1 MKTTKTKQEQI
12 ATADVMDGELRAE
25 QNKDGTTELQGYA
38 CVFNQVSTG
47 LARKEYIMPHA
58 LDDVD
63 FSKTMLVYAHDLNKP
78 LARVDSG
85 TLQISIDNHG
95 LKFTAELPNT
105 TLAND
110 IRQDILAG
118 NIKGC
123 SFRFTVDPAGDEYV
137 RNAAGETVR
146 YIHKIATVREL
157 TLTAIP
163 AYNETSVE
171 VTRDEDNNKED
182 SNNMTD
188 NNDNKKVKT
197 DVVSEE
203 KRDSSSDNDDLA
215 SIKEELRDLSEKY
228 NKLVSHH
235 DEKRDDDDPDD
246 ASDADSDADEETDTE
261 HQNSSASSSVAS
273 SAAASSTASSAAN
286 SSVASSAVSSSTD
299 NTTSVASTVN
309 NLKEEKRD
317 MTIDIT
323 PNNANNAQQLN
334 DFKNFMLTGH
344 IANEEMRDGTASNV
358 GLPTGSVVIP
368 ETILTATHEV
378 HQYPRLKQYANN
390 VSVSTP
396 TGKQPY
402 FTEETEGLYD
412 KAEFDHAKAAGLS
425 SIKTFNWSV
434 GAHAAQIPISR
445 ELIMS
450 TAKVGTAP
458 AWVAEAQNQ
467 ISTRVDNFWDSVQA
481 KALMTNPGNT
491 VTATDAI
498 SDIKHALN
506 ANLQPVDRANSQILL
521 TNSAFD
527 KLDQIKDGMGRPM
540 LQPDP
545 TNSTPGRLFGKDLV
559 ILPDELL
566 GTKAGDMVAVVAPLK
581 KVLYN
586 FQLGQVSGQ
595 FDDTYDVFMVYLG
608 IMLLSDT
615 VNARPDLVS
624 VIKLTDK
631 SIAKSD
637 QTTVSTGK

>member
-1 MKTTKTKQEQI
+1 MKTTKTKQEQAI
-12 ATADVMDGELRAE
+12 ADVMDGELRAA

-85 TLQISIDNHG
+85 TLQISIDKHG

-105 TLAND
+105 TFAND

-123 SFRFTVDPAGDEYV
+123 SFRFAVDPRYDEYDL
-137 RNAAGETVR
+137 NSAGETVR

-163 AYNETSVE
+163 AYNATSVE
-171 VTRDEDNNKED
+171 VTRDEDNKED
-182 SNNMTD
+182 LNNMTD

-197 DVVSEE
+197 DVVAEE

-215 SIKEELRDLSEKY
+215 SIKEELRSLSEKY
-228 NKLVSHH
+228 NKLVCH
-235 DEKRDDDDPDD
+235 DEKRDDNDPDD
-246 ASDADSDADEETDTE
+246 ASDGDSDADEETDTE
-261 HQNSSASSSVAS
+261 HQNSSTSS
-273 SAAASSTASSAAN
+273 AASSTASSAAS
-286 SSVASSAVSSSTD
+286 SSVASSAVSNSTD

-309 NLKEEKRD
+309 NQKEEKRD

-323 PNNANNAQQLN
+323 PNQANNAQQLN

-344 IANEEMRDGTASNV
+344 IANEEMRDETASNV

-368 ETILTATHEV
+368 ETILAPTHEV

-402 FTEETEGLYD
+402 FTEQNEGLYD
-412 KAEFDHAKAAGLS
+412 KTEFDHAKAAGLS

-450 TAKVGTAP
+450 SAKVGTAP
-458 AWVAEAQNQ
+458 AWVSEAQNQ
-467 ISTRVDNFWDSVQA
+467 ISTRIDNFWDSVQA
-481 KALMTNPGNT
+481 KALMTNPGHT
-491 VTATDAI
+491 TTATDAI
-498 SDIKHALN
+498 ADIKHALN
-506 ANLQPVDRANSQILL
+506 ANLQPNDRSNAQILL
-521 TNSAFD
+521 TNSAYD
-527 KLDQIKDGMGRPM
+527 KLDQIKDGIGRPM

-545 TNSTPGRLFGKDLV
+545 TNATPGRLFGKDLV

-566 GTKAGDMVAVVAPLK
+566 GSKAGDTVAVVAPLK

-608 IMLLSDT
+608 ILLLSDT

-631 SIAKSD
+631 SIAASD
-637 QTTVSTGK
+637 ATAGGVGK

>member
-85 TLQISIDNHG
+85 TLQISIDKHG

>member
-1 MKTTKTKQEQI
+1 MKTTTKQEQAI
-12 ATADVMDGELRAE
+12 ADVMDGELRAS

-85 TLQISIDNHG
+85 TLQISIDKHG

-123 SFRFTVDPAGDEYV
+123 SFRFAVDPRYDEYV
-137 RNAAGETVR
+137 RNSAGETVR

-171 VTRDEDNNKED
+171 VTRDEDNKED
-182 SNNMTD
+182 LNNMTD

-197 DVVSEE
+197 DVVAEE

-228 NKLVSHH
+228 NKLVCHH
-235 DEKRDDDDPDD
+235 DEKRDDDAPD
-246 ASDADSDADEETDTE
+246 DADSDADEETDTE
-261 HQNSSASSSVAS
+261 HQASSASSAAS
-273 SAAASSTASSAAN
+273 STVASSTASSAV
-286 SSVASSAVSSSTD
+286 SSSAASSAVSSSTD

-309 NLKEEKRD
+309 NQKEEKRD

-323 PNNANNAQQLN
+323 PNNANNEQQLTN
-334 DFKNFMLTGH
+334 FKNFMLTGH
-344 IANEEMRDGTASNV
+344 IANEEMRDETASNV

-402 FTEETEGLYD
+402 FTEQNEGLYD
-412 KAEFDHAKAAGLS
+412 KTEFDHAKAAGLS
-425 SIKTFNWSV
+425 AIKTFNWSV
-434 GAHAAQIPISR
+434 AAHAAQIPISR
-445 ELIMS
+445 ELLMS

-458 AWVAEAQNQ
+458 AWVSEAQNQ

-481 KALMTNPGNT
+481 KALMTNPGHT

-545 TNSTPGRLFGKDLV
+545 TNATPGKLFGKDLV

-566 GTKAGDMVAVVAPLK
+566 GTKAGDTVAVVAPLK

>member
-1 MKTTKTKQEQI
+1 MKTTKTKQEQAI
-12 ATADVMDGELRAE
+12 ADVMDGELRAA

-85 TLQISIDNHG
+85 TLQISIDSHG
-95 LKFTAELPNT
+95 LKFKAELPNT

-146 YIHKIATVREL
+146 YIHKISTVREL

-163 AYNETSVE
+163 AYNETEVE
-171 VTRDEDNNKED
+171 VTRDEDNKED
-182 SNNMTD
+182 LNNMTD

-197 DVVSEE
+197 DVVADQ

-246 ASDADSDADEETDTE
+246 ADSDADEETDTE
-261 HQNSSASSSVAS
+261 HQAS
-273 SAAASSTASSAAN
+273 SALSAASSTVASSTASSAAS

-299 NTTSVASTVN
+299 NTTSVPSTVN
-309 NLKEEKRD
+309 NQKEEKRD

-323 PNNANNAQQLN
+323 PNQTNNAQQLN

-344 IANEEMRDGTASNV
+344 IANEEMRDETASNV

-396 TGKQPY
+396 SGKQPY

-412 KAEFDHAKAAGLS
+412 KKEFDHAKAAGLS
-425 SIKTFNWSV
+425 AIKTFNWSV
-434 GAHAAQIPISR
+434 SAHAAQIPISR
-445 ELIMS
+445 ELLMS

-458 AWVAEAQNQ
+458 AWVNEAQNQ

-545 TNSTPGRLFGKDLV
+545 TNATPGRLFGKDLV

-566 GTKAGDMVAVVAPLK
+566 GTKAGDTVAVVAPLK

>member
-1 MKTTKTKQEQI
+1 MKTTKTKREQI
-12 ATADVMDGELRAE
+12 ATADVMDGELRAA

-85 TLQISIDNHG
+85 TLQISIDKHG

-146 YIHKIATVREL
+146 YIHKISTVREL

-163 AYNETSVE
+163 AYNETEVE

-197 DVVSEE
+197 DVVAEE

-228 NKLVSHH
+228 NKLVSRH

-261 HQNSSASSSVAS
+261 HQNSSASSAASSAVAS
-273 SAAASSTASSAAN
+273 SAASSAAS

-309 NLKEEKRD
+309 NQKEEKRD

-344 IANEEMRDGTASNV
+344 IVNEEMRDETASNV

-390 VSVSTP
+390 VNVSTP
-396 TGKQPY
+396 SGKQPY
-402 FTEETEGLYD
+402 FTEQTEGLYD
-412 KAEFDHAKAAGLS
+412 KKEFDHAKAAGLS
-425 SIKTFNWSV
+425 AIKTFNWSV
-434 GAHAAQIPISR
+434 SAHAAQIPIGR
-445 ELIMS
+445 ELLMS

-458 AWVAEAQNQ
+458 AWVSEAQNQ

-481 KALMTNPGNT
+481 KALMTNPGHT

-608 IMLLSDT
+608 ILLLSDT

-631 SIAKSD
+631 SIAASD
-637 QTTVSTGK
+637 ATAGGAGK

>member
-1 MKTTKTKQEQI
+1 MKTTKTKQKQAI
-12 ATADVMDGELRAE
+12 ADVMDGELRAA

-85 TLQISIDNHG
+85 TLQISIDKHG

-123 SFRFTVDPAGDEYV
+123 SFRFAVDPRYDEYV
-137 RNAAGETVR
+137 RNSAGETVR

-197 DVVSEE
+197 DVVAEE
-203 KRDSSSDNDDLA
+203 KRDSSDNDDLA

-246 ASDADSDADEETDTE
+246 ASDADSDADEENDTE
-261 HQNSSASSSVAS
+261 HQASSASSAASSTVAS
-273 SAAASSTASSAAN
+273 SAASSAAS

-309 NLKEEKRD
+309 NQKEEKRD

-323 PNNANNAQQLN
+323 PNQTNSAQQLN

-344 IANEEMRDGTASNV
+344 IANEEMRDETASNV

-396 TGKQPY
+396 SGKQPY
-402 FTEETEGLYD
+402 FTEQTEGLYD
-412 KAEFDHAKAAGLS
+412 KKEFDHAKAAGLS
-425 SIKTFNWSV
+425 AIKTFNWSV
-434 GAHAAQIPISR
+434 SAHAAQIPISR
-445 ELIMS
+445 ELLMS

-458 AWVAEAQNQ
+458 AWVSEAQNQ

-498 SDIKHALN
+498 ADIKHALN

-545 TNSTPGRLFGKDLV
+545 TNATPGKLFGKDLV

-566 GTKAGDMVAVVAPLK
+566 GTKAGDTVAVVAPLK

>member
-85 TLQISIDNHG
+85 TLQISIDKHG
-95 LKFTAELPNT
+95 LKFIAELPNT

-146 YIHKIATVREL
+146 YIHKISTVREL

-171 VTRDEDNNKED
+171 VTRDEDNKED
-182 SNNMTD
+182 LNNMTD

-197 DVVSEE
+197 DVVAEE

-246 ASDADSDADEETDTE
+246 ADSDADEETDTE
-261 HQNSSASSSVAS
+261 HQAS
-273 SAAASSTASSAAN
+273 SALSAASSTVASSTASSAAS

-309 NLKEEKRD
+309 NQKEEKRD

-323 PNNANNAQQLN
+323 PNQTNNAQQLN

-344 IANEEMRDGTASNV
+344 IANEEMRDETASNV

-396 TGKQPY
+396 SGKQPY

-412 KAEFDHAKAAGLS
+412 KKEFDHAKAAGLS
-425 SIKTFNWSV
+425 AIKTFNWSV
-434 GAHAAQIPISR
+434 SAHAAQIPISR
-445 ELIMS
+445 ELLMS

-458 AWVAEAQNQ
+458 AWVNEAQNQ

-545 TNSTPGRLFGKDLV
+545 TNATPGRLFGKDLV

-566 GTKAGDMVAVVAPLK
+566 GTKAGDTVAVVAPLK

>member
-1 MKTTKTKQEQI
+1 MKTTKTKQEQAI
-12 ATADVMDGELRAE
+12 ADVMDGELRAA

-85 TLQISIDNHG
+85 TLQISIDKHG

-123 SFRFTVDPAGDEYV
+123 SFRFAVDPRYDEYA
-137 RNAAGETVR
+137 RNSAGETVR

-163 AYNETSVE
+163 AYNATSVE
-171 VTRDEDNNKED
+171 VTRDEDNKED
-182 SNNMTD
+182 LNNMTD

-197 DVVSEE
+197 DVVAEE

-215 SIKEELRDLSEKY
+215 SIKEELRSLSEKY
-228 NKLVSHH
+228 NKLVCH
-235 DEKRDDDDPDD
+235 DEKRDDDDQDD
-246 ASDADSDADEETDTE
+246 ASDGDSDADEETDTE
-261 HQNSSASSSVAS
+261 HQNSSASLAAS
-273 SAAASSTASSAAN
+273 SAVASSTALSAAS
-286 SSVASSAVSSSTD
+286 SSVESSAVSNSTD

-309 NLKEEKRD
+309 NQKEEKRD

-323 PNNANNAQQLN
+323 PNQTNSAQQLN

-344 IANEEMRDGTASNV
+344 IANEEMRDETASNV

-402 FTEETEGLYD
+402 FTEQNEGLYD
-412 KAEFDHAKAAGLS
+412 KTEFDHAKAVGLS
-425 SIKTFNWSV
+425 AIKTFEWSV
-434 GAHAAQIPISR
+434 SAHAAQIPISR
-445 ELIMS
+445 QLIMS

-458 AWVAEAQNQ
+458 AWVSEAQNQ

-481 KALMTNPGNT
+481 KALMTNPGHT
-491 VTATDAI
+491 TTATDAI
-498 SDIKHALN
+498 ADIKHALN
-506 ANLQPVDRANSQILL
+506 ANLQPNDRSNAQILL
-521 TNSAFD
+521 TNSAYD
-527 KLDQIKDGMGRPM
+527 KLDQIKDGIGRPM

-545 TNSTPGRLFGKDLV
+545 TNATPGRLFGKDLV

-566 GTKAGDMVAVVAPLK
+566 GSKAGDTVAVVAPLK

-608 IMLLSDT
+608 ILLLSDT

-631 SIAKSD
+631 SIAASD
-637 QTTVSTGK
+637 ATAGGAGK

>member
-1 MKTTKTKQEQI
+1 MKTTKTKQEQAI
-12 ATADVMDGELRAE
+12 ADVMDGELRAA

-85 TLQISIDNHG
+85 TLQISIDKHG

-123 SFRFTVDPAGDEYV
+123 SFRFAVDPRYDEYV

-171 VTRDEDNNKED
+171 VTRDEHDKED
-182 SNNMTD
+182 LNNMTD
-188 NNDNKKVKT
+188 NNDNKKVKA
-197 DVVSEE
+197 DVVAEE

-215 SIKEELRDLSEKY
+215 SIKEELRSLSEKY
-228 NKLVSHH
+228 NKLVCH

-246 ASDADSDADEETDTE
+246 ASDGDSDSDEETDTE
-261 HQNSSASSSVAS
+261 HQNSSASSAAS
-273 SAAASSTASSAAN
+273 SAVSTSTASSAAS
-286 SSVASSAVSSSTD
+286 SSVASSAVSNSTD

-309 NLKEEKRD
+309 NQKEEKRD

-323 PNNANNAQQLN
+323 PNQTNSSQQLN

-344 IANEEMRDGTASNV
+344 IANEEMRDETASNV

-368 ETILTATHEV
+368 ETILAATHEV

-402 FTEETEGLYD
+402 FTEQNEGLYD
-412 KAEFDHAKAAGLS
+412 KTEFDHAKAAGLS
-425 SIKTFNWSV
+425 SIKTFNWTVS
-434 GAHAAQIPISR
+434 AHAAQIPISR

-450 TAKVGTAP
+450 SAKVGTAP
-458 AWVAEAQNQ
+458 AWVSEAQNQ

-481 KALMTNPGNT
+481 KALMTNAGHT
-491 VTATDAI
+491 TTATDAI
-498 SDIKHALN
+498 ADIKHALN
-506 ANLQPVDRANSQILL
+506 ANLQPNDRSNAQILL
-521 TNSAFD
+521 TNSAYD
-527 KLDQIKDGMGRPM
+527 KLDQIKDGIGRPM

-545 TNSTPGRLFGKDLV
+545 TNATPGRLFGKDLV

-566 GTKAGDMVAVVAPLK
+566 GSKAGDTVAVVAPLK

-608 IMLLSDT
+608 ILLLSDT

-631 SIAKSD
+631 SIAASD
-637 QTTVSTGK
+637 ATAGGAGK

>member
-85 TLQISIDNHG
+85 TLQISIDKHG

-197 DVVSEE
+197 DVVAEE

>member
-1 MKTTKTKQEQI
+1 MKTTKTEREQI

-85 TLQISIDNHG
+85 TLQISIDKHG

-182 SNNMTD
+182 SKNMTD

-197 DVVSEE
+197 DVVAEE
-203 KRDSSSDNDDLA
+203 KRDSSDNDDLA

-228 NKLVSHH
+228 NNLVSHH
-235 DEKRDDDDPDD
+235 DEKRDDDDQDD
-246 ASDADSDADEETDTE
+246 ASDADEETDTE
-261 HQNSSASSSVAS
+261 HQASSASSAAS
-273 SAAASSTASSAAN
+273 STVASSTASSAAS

-299 NTTSVASTVN
+299 NTKSVASTVN
-309 NLKEEKRD
+309 NSKEEKRD

-323 PNNANNAQQLN
+323 PNNANNAQQLTN
-334 DFKNFMLTGH
+334 FKNFMLTGH
-344 IANEEMRDGTASNV
+344 IANEEMRDETASNV

-390 VSVSTP
+390 VSVSTA

-402 FTEETEGLYD
+402 FTEQNEGLYD
-412 KAEFDHAKAAGLS
+412 KKEFDHAKAAGLS
-425 SIKTFNWSV
+425 AIKTFNWSV
-434 GAHAAQIPISR
+434 SAHAAQIPISR
-445 ELIMS
+445 ELLMS

-458 AWVAEAQNQ
+458 AWVSEAQNQ

-566 GTKAGDMVAVVAPLK
+566 GTKAGDMVAVVAPLN

-631 SIAKSD
+631 SIAS
-637 QTTVSTGK
+637 SAAIAGGAGK